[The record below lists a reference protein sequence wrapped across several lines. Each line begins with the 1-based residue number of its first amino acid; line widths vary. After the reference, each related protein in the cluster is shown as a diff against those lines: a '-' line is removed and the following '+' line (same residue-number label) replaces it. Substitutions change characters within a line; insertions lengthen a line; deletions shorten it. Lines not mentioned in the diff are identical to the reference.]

1 METAIE
7 KRSFS
12 QRFIVPVGIML
23 VTMILSLILF
33 YNSYEIGGKALH
45 PLLANL
51 FGVVLFLS
59 IGFGSLYVYPA
70 MFFRG
75 ASGGERVLGSF
86 ITPLVWLLKELVRV
100 SEFFTFGETLY
111 YGLSSLFLLI
121 FIGSLG
127 LMSICEL
134 ICRAIVKRRSG
145 APVKVVTPLPV
156 LGIVFSLIAFYVT
169 LIWGIG
175 VHWFYIYQE
184 GYKALFR

>member
-1 METAIE
+1 MEIPIE
-7 KRSFS
+7 KRSFL
-12 QRFIVPVGIML
+12 QRFIVPSGIML
-23 VTMILSLILF
+23 ITMILSLVLY
-33 YNSYEIGGKALH
+33 YNSYEIAGKALH
-45 PLLANL
+45 PLIANV
-51 FGVVLFLS
+51 FGFILWLS
-59 IGFGSLYVYPA
+59 IGFGSLYVYPV

-75 ASGGERVLGSF
+75 ASGGERVLGSL
-86 ITPLVWLLKELVRV
+86 ITPLAWLLKELIRV

-134 ICRAIVKRRSG
+134 ICRAIVRRKSG

-156 LGIVFSLIAFYVT
+156 IGIVSALIALYVIF
-169 LIWGIG
+169 IWGVG